1 MLKETEIPYFAWDR
15 KKTVADIK
23 AAIGKEPDLQ
33 IKTIAW
39 IMREAKFDDVWQF
52 ISPKEL
58 WQSFDEIL
66 PFLGRKKEFWQY
78 MLRTWNELGKI

>member
-1 MLKETEIPYFAWDR
+1 MLEESKIPYFAWDR
-15 KKTVADIK
+15 KKTVEDINADIG
-23 AAIGKEPDLQ
+23 IDSYSRNR
-33 IKTIAW
+33 TIAW

-52 ISPKEL
+52 ISPKDL

-66 PFLGRKKEFWQY
+66 PYLGRKKLFWQY